1 MDDYTIAKEKADRRS
16 TQSYYDAYASNGS
29 KGENKGK
36 LERTDVF
43 RNGFSRYNIQTEE
56 LIPGTLSEWTA
67 PNCSGFPMDY
77 DRNTNCVYTD
87 GSDGH
92 CLLIGATGSKK
103 SRLVVM
109 PTVRLL
115 AASGEAMI
123 VCDPK
128 GEIYRRTAD
137 FLEKRG
143 YCIRA
148 INLRDP
154 ERGDGWNI
162 LSVPYSLYC
171 DGDIDKACEYINDIT
186 ANLIPITSNDPFW
199 DYSARDMLFGLT
211 LLLFRICKG
220 KEQPD
225 DLVNMQSLLKLR
237 GELFSSTSSSFISSS
252 PLWKYAKEDEL
263 IRARLQG
270 TVICPSQT
278 MSCIISTFD
287 QHMASFSLQPQMVH
301 LLSHSS
307 FNLNDIGF
315 GKTAVFLIMP
325 DEKTVYHQIIAIFI
339 KQMYELL
346 IDNAYKKTREYRFP
360 TRINFLLDEFTSLPQ
375 MTDMPQMITASRS
388 RNIRFMLVIQ
398 SKHQLKQRYAEEA
411 ETIMS
416 NCSNWL
422 FLTSRETEL
431 LREISELSGVTGSNR
446 EPLISMS
453 RLQHLNKEAGECLI
467 FSGRK
472 HPYFSHLPDIEEYDR
487 KQFSIRPLSLCKLP
501 AIPEE
506 AYTQEFFF
514 KELISPKQDDNL
526 SELSIPPFGSKPGF
540 LNYKETK
547 VSQELNLNDYKYTTR
562 REESNPLQKQSMD
575 AYIVSLDKRIAE
587 LEAKLEAEEAAMKKA
602 ENESGMMHSEE
613 EPKA

>member
-1 MDDYTIAKEKADRRS
+1 MDKLSSYEPSHTADCYVVYEDVITKTIHPTSRQPS
-16 TQSYYDAYASNGS
+16 TQSYYSAYIA
-29 KGENKGK
+29 KGNKGDNK
-36 LERTDVF
+36 GRFERTDAF
-43 RNGFSRYNIQTEE
+43 RFGFSRYELKSEE
-56 LIPGTLSEWTA
+56 VIPGALSKWNA

-77 DRNTNCVYTD
+77 DRNNNCIFMD

-128 GEIYRRTAD
+128 GEIYRRTANY
-137 FLEKRG
+137 LEKHE
-143 YCIRA
+143 YNIRA
-148 INLRDP
+148 IDLRDP
-154 ERGDGWNI
+154 EKGDGWNI
-162 LSVPYSLYC
+162 LSVPYTLYL
-171 DGDIDKACEYINDIT
+171 DGNIDKACEFINDIT

-211 LLLFRICKG
+211 LLLFKICKE
-220 KEQPD
+220 KQQPA
-225 DLVNMQSLLKLR
+225 DLVNMRSLLKLR
-237 GELFSSTSSSFISSS
+237 SELFSSTNSMRISNS
-252 PLWKYAKEDEL
+252 PLWRYAKEDEL

-270 TVICPSQT
+270 TVVCPSDT
-278 MSCIISTFD
+278 MSCIISVFD
-287 QHMASFSLQPQMVH
+287 QHMTSFSLQPKMVS
-301 LLSHSS
+301 LLSHST
-307 FNLNDIGF
+307 FDLHDIGF

-325 DEKTVYHQIIAIFI
+325 DEKTIYHQIVAIFI

-346 IDNAYKKTREYRFP
+346 IDNAYKNTQEYRFP
-360 TRINFLLDEFTSLPQ
+360 TRVNFLLDEFTSLPK

-446 EPLISMS
+446 EPLISVS
-453 RLQHLNKEAGECLI
+453 RLQHLDKEAGECLV

-472 HPYFSHLPDIEEYDR
+472 YPYFSYLPDIEEYDGNEYAL
-487 KQFSIRPLSLCKLP
+487 RPLPLRKMPELP
-501 AIPEE
+501 EG
-506 AYTQEFFF
+506 AYTKEYYFQ
-514 KELISPKQDDNL
+514 ELISPAQENSLPDRPSLSLPPELLQTKISSL
-526 SELSIPPFGSKPGF
+526 SEKSAPPFD
-540 LNYKETK
+540 
-547 VSQELNLNDYKYTTR
+547 VNDLVAR
-562 REESNPLQKQSMD
+562 
-575 AYIVSLDKRIAE
+575 IDKKIAE
-587 LEAKLEAEEAAMKKA
+587 LEAEEAEKNKA
-602 ENESGMMHSEE
+602 ENEQ
-613 EPKA
+613 A

>member
-1 MDDYTIAKEKADRRS
+1 MNTTNRDSKTGRYS
-16 TQSYYDAYASNGS
+16 TQAYYDAYTSSNG
-29 KGENKGK
+29 KGENKGR
-36 LERTDVF
+36 LERTDMF
-43 RNGFSRYNIQTEE
+43 RSGFSRYNIRTEE
-56 LIPGTLSEWTA
+56 LIPGTLSKWTA

-77 DRNTNCVYTD
+77 DRNAGCVYTD
-87 GSDGH
+87 GSDSH

-109 PTVRLL
+109 PTVRLM

-128 GEIYRRTAD
+128 GEIYRRTGD
-137 FLEKRG
+137 FLEKHG
-143 YCIRA
+143 YDIRA
-148 INLRDP
+148 IDLRDP

-162 LSVPYSLYC
+162 LSVPYSLYR
-171 DGDIDKACEYINDIT
+171 DGDVDKACEFINDIT
-186 ANLIPITSNDPFW
+186 ANLIPITAKDPFW

-211 LLLFRICKG
+211 LLLFRICKET
-220 KEQPD
+220 EQPE
-225 DLVNMQSLLKLR
+225 DLVNMRSLLKLR
-237 GELFSSTSSSFISSS
+237 GELFSSTSSMRISNSS
-252 PLWKYAKEDEL
+252 LWKYAKDDQL

-270 TVICPSQT
+270 TVVCPSDT
-278 MSCIISTFD
+278 MACIISVFD
-287 QHMASFSLQPQMVH
+287 QHMASFSLQPQMVR
-301 LLSHSS
+301 LLSRSS
-307 FNLNDIGF
+307 FDLHDIGF

-398 SKHQLKQRYAEEA
+398 SKHQLKQRYEEEA

-446 EPLISMS
+446 EPLISLS
-453 RLQHLNKEAGECLI
+453 RLQHLDKETGECLI

-472 HPYFSHLPDIEEYDR
+472 YPYFSHLPDIEEYDGN
-487 KQFSIRPLSLCKLP
+487 QYVVRPLPLCKLQTV
-501 AIPEE
+501 PEE
-506 AYTQEFFF
+506 VYIKEFFF
-514 KELISPKQDDNL
+514 QELISPKQDDASSETL
-526 SELSIPPFGSKPGF
+526 SQPMIPELLGPRKDEKWARSH
-540 LNYKETK
+540 
-547 VSQELNLNDYKYTTR
+547 
-562 REESNPLQKQSMD
+562 
-575 AYIVSLDKRIAE
+575 SLDDYIAMLDKKIAE
-587 LEAKLEAEEAAMKKA
+587 LEAEEAATKK
-602 ENESGMMHSEE
+602 EESRAGTTPSEE
-613 EPKA
+613 GSEA

>member
-1 MDDYTIAKEKADRRS
+1 MSDKIIKVEQAAASFGHDNKTTFCS
-16 TQSYYDAYASNGS
+16 TQSYYDAYTSIG
-29 KGENKGK
+29 NKGDNK
-36 LERTDVF
+36 GRLERTDVF
-43 RNGFSRYNIQTEE
+43 RSGFSRYNLRSEE
-56 LIPGTLSEWTA
+56 LIPGTLSKWTA

-77 DRNTNCVYTD
+77 DKNAGCVYTD
-87 GSDGH
+87 GSDSH

-128 GEIYRRTAD
+128 GEIYRRTGD

-143 YCIRA
+143 YDIRA
-148 INLRDP
+148 IDLRDP

-171 DGDIDKACEYINDIT
+171 DGDIDKACEFINDIT
-186 ANLIPITSNDPFW
+186 VNLIPITSNDPFW

-211 LLLFRICKG
+211 LLLFRICKET
-220 KEQPD
+220 KQPE
-225 DLVNMQSLLKLR
+225 DLVNMRSLLKLR
-237 GELFSSTSSSFISSS
+237 GELFSSTSSMRISNSS
-252 PLWKYAKEDEL
+252 LWKYAKEDEL

-270 TVICPSQT
+270 TVVCPSDT
-278 MSCIISTFD
+278 MSCIISVFD
-287 QHMASFSLQPQMVH
+287 QHMASFSLQPQMVR
-301 LLSHSS
+301 LLTHSS

-346 IDNAYKKTREYRFP
+346 IDNASKKTREYRFP

-398 SKHQLKQRYAEEA
+398 SKYQLKQRYKEEA

-422 FLTSRETEL
+422 FLTSREAEL

-446 EPLISMS
+446 EPLIRMS
-453 RLQHLNKEAGECLI
+453 RLQHLDKETGECLI

-472 HPYFSHLPDIEEYDR
+472 
-487 KQFSIRPLSLCKLP
+487 
-501 AIPEE
+501 
-506 AYTQEFFF
+506 
-514 KELISPKQDDNL
+514 
-526 SELSIPPFGSKPGF
+526 
-540 LNYKETK
+540 
-547 VSQELNLNDYKYTTR
+547 
-562 REESNPLQKQSMD
+562 NP
-575 AYIVSLDKRIAE
+575 
-587 LEAKLEAEEAAMKKA
+587 
-602 ENESGMMHSEE
+602 
-613 EPKA
+613 

>member
-1 MDDYTIAKEKADRRS
+1 MNNIVDTPRSDYHS
-16 TQSYYDAYASNGS
+16 TMSYYDAYTSS
-29 KGENKGK
+29 RRKEDNKGRF
-36 LERTDVF
+36 ERADLF
-43 RNGFSRYNIQTEE
+43 RSGFSRYNLRSEE
-56 LIPGTLSEWTA
+56 LIPGALSKWTT

-77 DRNTNCVYTD
+77 DKNTNCVYID

-123 VCDPK
+123 ICDPK

-143 YCIRA
+143 YDIRA
-148 INLRDP
+148 IDLRDP

-162 LSVPYSLYC
+162 LSVPYSLYLNN
-171 DGDIDKACEYINDIT
+171 DIDKACEFINDIT
-186 ANLIPITSNDPFW
+186 ANLIPITAKDPFW
-199 DYSARDMLFGLT
+199 DYSARDMLFGLI
-211 LLLFRICKG
+211 LLLFRICKE
-220 KEQPD
+220 KEQSE
-225 DLVNMQSLLKLR
+225 DLVNMRSLLKLR
-237 GELFSSTSSSFISSS
+237 SELFSSTNSMRISNSA
-252 PLWKYAKEDEL
+252 LWKYAKEDDL

-270 TVICPSQT
+270 TVVCPSDT
-278 MSCIISTFD
+278 MSCIISVFD
-287 QHMASFSLQPQMVH
+287 QHMASFSLQPQMVR

-307 FNLNDIGF
+307 FNLHDIGF

-325 DEKTVYHQIIAIFI
+325 DEKTIYHQIITIFI

-346 IDNAYKKTREYRFP
+346 IDNAYKMTKEYRFP

-431 LREISELSGVTGSNR
+431 LQEISELSGVTGSNR
-446 EPLISMS
+446 EPLISVS
-453 RLQHLNKEAGECLI
+453 RLQHLDKEAGECLV

-472 HPYFSHLPDIEEYDR
+472 FPYFSYLPDIEEYDGNNY
-487 KQFSIRPLSLCKLP
+487 IVRPLPLRRF
-501 AIPEE
+501 PELHE
-506 AYTQEFFF
+506 EVYSQEWFFQD
-514 KELISPKQDDNL
+514 LVSPKQNVSLPERFVAPDSNGSFSIKSSSL
-526 SELSIPPFGSKPGF
+526 NAKLPEELRQFGINAMNDTIASIPSKQDIDAMIAEIDRR
-540 LNYKETK
+540 LAELDEEEKNNKAEKETR
-547 VSQELNLNDYKYTTR
+547 L
-562 REESNPLQKQSMD
+562 KQSQ
-575 AYIVSLDKRIAE
+575 
-587 LEAKLEAEEAAMKKA
+587 
-602 ENESGMMHSEE
+602 E
-613 EPKA
+613 EPKV

>member
-1 MDDYTIAKEKADRRS
+1 MEKNDEKRS
-16 TQSYYDAYASNGS
+16 SQSYYNAYASSGG
-29 KGENKGK
+29 KVENKGR
-36 LERTDVF
+36 LERIDVF
-43 RNGFSRYNIQTEE
+43 RSGFSRYNVQSGE
-56 LIPGTLSEWTA
+56 LFPGALSKWNA
-67 PNCSGFPMDY
+67 PNYSGFPMDY
-77 DRNTNCVYTD
+77 DKNNRFIYMD

-128 GEIYRRTAD
+128 GEVYRRTAD
-137 FLEKRG
+137 YLGKHD
-143 YCIRA
+143 YDIRA
-148 INLRDP
+148 IDLRDP
-154 ERGDGWNI
+154 EKGDGWNI
-162 LSVPYSLYC
+162 LSVPYSLYL
-171 DGDIDKACEYINDIT
+171 DGDIDKACEFINDIT

-199 DYSARDMLFGLT
+199 DYSARDMLFGLA
-211 LLLFRICKG
+211 LLLFRICKE
-220 KEQPD
+220 KQQPE
-225 DLVNMQSLLKLR
+225 DLVNMRSLLKLR
-237 GELFSSTSSSFISSS
+237 SELFSSTNSMRISNS
-252 PLWKYAKEDEL
+252 PLWRYAKEDEL

-270 TVICPSQT
+270 TVVCPSDT
-278 MSCIISTFD
+278 MACIISVFD
-287 QHMASFSLQPQMVH
+287 QHMSSFSLQPKMVS

-307 FNLNDIGF
+307 FDLHDIGF

-325 DEKTVYHQIIAIFI
+325 DEKTIYHQIVAIFI

-346 IDNAYKKTREYRFP
+346 IDNAYKNTQEYRFP
-360 TRINFLLDEFTSLPQ
+360 TRVNFLLDEFTSLPK

-446 EPLISMS
+446 EPLISVS
-453 RLQHLNKEAGECLI
+453 RLQHLDKEAGECLV

-472 HPYFSHLPDIEEYDR
+472 YPYFSYLPDIEEYDGNEYAL
-487 KQFSIRPLSLCKLP
+487 RPLPLRKMSELP
-501 AIPEE
+501 EG
-506 AYTQEFFF
+506 AYTKEYYFQ
-514 KELISPKQDDNL
+514 ELISPAQEDSLPDRPSLSLPPELLQTKISSL
-526 SELSIPPFGSKPGF
+526 SEKSAPAFD
-540 LNYKETK
+540 
-547 VSQELNLNDYKYTTR
+547 VNDLVAR
-562 REESNPLQKQSMD
+562 
-575 AYIVSLDKRIAE
+575 IDKKIAE
-587 LEAKLEAEEAAMKKA
+587 LEAEEAEKNKA
-602 ENESGMMHSEE
+602 ENEQ
-613 EPKA
+613 A